1 MANKKLTY
9 RFINHFKT
17 ITSHRLLVTKLCFE
31 LGLYR
36 QGLVHDLSKYTLS
49 EFIPGVHYYDGSH
62 SPIHDE
68 KLEKGYSLAWLHH
81 KGRNK
86 HHLEYWTDRKSD
98 DWYYIKIPL
107 NYVLEMI
114 CDRLAACMTY
124 EKENYKDESALNY
137 FIRVNDGKY
146 MHKDTANLVLKILT
160 TIKDIGYE
168 ETFKLIKQGKIIEN
182 Y

>member
-1 MANKKLTY
+1 
-9 RFINHFKT
+9 
-17 ITSHRLLVTKLCFE
+17 
-31 LGLYR
+31 
-36 QGLVHDLSKYTLS
+36 
-49 EFIPGVHYYDGSH
+49 
-62 SPIHDE
+62 
-68 KLEKGYSLAWLHH
+68 
-81 KGRNK
+81 
-86 HHLEYWTDRKSD
+86 
-98 DWYYIKIPL
+98 
-107 NYVLEMI
+107 MI